1 MIAPALEMRGIAKQ
15 FGAVN
20 AIVDGRLTVNRGEA
34 LALLGAN
41 GAGKSTMMNV
51 LGGVLRPDKGEILRD
66 GELVAFASPKNAA
79 AVGIQFVHQELSVFR
94 SMSVAENIFIDGFPT
109 RSGLI
114 DKAPMRARASELL
127 ALLGSDLDPD
137 QSLDSLSTG
146 DAQMIEIARAMRGNP
161 AILILDEPTSS
172 LTKREKA
179 KLHHVIDLLKEQGVA
194 IIYITHFISEV
205 FDVCDRVSVM
215 RNGETVAEHA
225 IDQVD
230 SASIIK
236 SMLGDIAVTGRTI
249 SELPEDAPVYLSVNG
264 LHLQGRV
271 EEATF
276 ELRKGEI
283 LGIWGLLGSGR
294 TELVRALLGL
304 DGHPQGNIAIL
315 RDGAMEPIS
324 PNKLAQRAAFVSEDR
339 RREGLLL
346 PMSVARN
353 TALPS
358 LDKTSTPL
366 GWMHTKSVKALA
378 MRVIAELSVK
388 VSSPSQIVST
398 LSGGNQQ
405 KIVLGKW
412 LETKPELLILD
423 EPTRGLD
430 VAAKSEMLRLASELA
445 GTGVAILFISSEL
458 EELMTISHR
467 YLIVSERRVVGEYP
481 ASADESTL
489 VEALSQDLSGAMT

>member
-1 MIAPALEMRGIAKQ
+1 MTAPALEMQGIAKQ
-15 FGAVN
+15 FGAVR
-20 AIVDGRLTVNRGEA
+20 AIVDGRLTVNCGEA
-34 LALLGAN
+34 VALLGAN

-66 GELVAFASPKNAA
+66 GEVVVFASPKNAA

-94 SMSVAENIFIDGFPT
+94 TMTVAENIFIDDFPT

-114 DKAPMRARASELL
+114 DKASMQARASELL
-127 ALLGSDLDPD
+127 ALLGSDLDPE
-137 QSLDSLSTG
+137 QPLDSLSTG

-161 AILILDEPTSS
+161 AVLILDEPTSS

-179 KLHHVIDLLKEQGVA
+179 KLHHVIHLLKEQGVA

-230 SASIIK
+230 SADIIR
-236 SMLGDIAVTGRTI
+236 SMLGDIAVAGRTI
-249 SELPEDAPVYLSVNG
+249 NRVSNDAPVYLSVNG

-271 EEATF
+271 EEASF

-304 DGHPQGNIAIL
+304 DGRTQGSIAVL
-315 RDGAMEPIS
+315 KDGAMVAIS
-324 PNKLAQRAAFVSEDR
+324 PDKLAQRAAFVSEDR

-358 LDKTSTPL
+358 LNETSTRL
-366 GWMHTKSVKALA
+366 GWMQSKSVTALA
-378 MRVIAELSVK
+378 IRVISGLSIK
-388 VSSPSQIVST
+388 VSGPEQIVST

-430 VAAKSEMLRLASELA
+430 VAAKSETMRLASDLA
-445 GTGVAILFISSEL
+445 KSGVAILFISSEL

-467 YLIVSERRVVGEYP
+467 YLIVSERRVVSEYP
-481 ASADESTL
+481 ASADEVTL
-489 VEALSQDLSGAMT
+489 IEALSRDVSGVVV